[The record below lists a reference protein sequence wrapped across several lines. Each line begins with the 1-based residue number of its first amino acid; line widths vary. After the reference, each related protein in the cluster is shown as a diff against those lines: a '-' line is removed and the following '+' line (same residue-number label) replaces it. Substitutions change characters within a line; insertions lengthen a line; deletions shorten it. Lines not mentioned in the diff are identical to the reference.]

1 MVQKSLTTSFKI
13 PLSIFHL
20 NRKTL
25 KRARNMDSSRRTF
38 WGVSTVTT
46 RRGWTKNEMHLD
58 TSKRAPKI
66 PISHRLTISHV
77 EPSSSG
83 FFSHLNFEKTLRMR
97 LNWGTRFFS
106 HSFPRNHRQTT
117 FCSCTL
123 SCLKFEVWSFL
134 KVHNNKSLMIA
145 NTGADDGH
153 CCLLY
158 TSIGLLYPIEAEIQM
173 NIIVA
178 TNCFLIQI
186 WI

>member
-1 MVQKSLTTSFKI
+1 MFENPRKGRQARNFTTNAPKILDLKSSSEQIFSRKL
-13 PLSIFHL
+13 PLGAPVSIFHL

-25 KRARNMDSSRRTF
+25 KRARNMDSSQRTF

-46 RRGWTKNEMHLD
+46 RRGWTQNEMHLD

-77 EPSSSG
+77 EPSSSSG

-123 SCLKFEVWSFL
+123 SCRLFEVWSL
-134 KVHNNKSLMIA
+134 KFINS
-145 NTGADDGH
+145 
-153 CCLLY
+153 
-158 TSIGLLYPIEAEIQM
+158 
-173 NIIVA
+173 
-178 TNCFLIQI
+178 
-186 WI
+186 

>member
-1 MVQKSLTTSFKI
+1 MVQKSLTTCFKI

-25 KRARNMDSSRRTF
+25 KRAPNMDSSQRTF
-38 WGVSTVTT
+38 WDVSTVTT

-123 SCLKFEVWSFL
+123 SCRLFEVWSL
-134 KVHNNKSLMIA
+134 KFINS
-145 NTGADDGH
+145 
-153 CCLLY
+153 
-158 TSIGLLYPIEAEIQM
+158 
-173 NIIVA
+173 
-178 TNCFLIQI
+178 
-186 WI
+186 

>member
-1 MVQKSLTTSFKI
+1 MVQKSLTTCFKI

-25 KRARNMDSSRRTF
+25 KGRGTWILASVLF

-46 RRGWTKNEMHLD
+46 RRGWTQNEMHLD

-77 EPSSSG
+77 EPSSSSG

-123 SCLKFEVWSFL
+123 SCRLFEVWSL
-134 KVHNNKSLMIA
+134 KKYIA
-145 NTGADDGH
+145 VRKLNCVFT
-153 CCLLY
+153 LQKLNY
-158 TSIGLLYPIEAEIQM
+158 RSKTL
-173 NIIVA
+173 
-178 TNCFLIQI
+178 TNLS
-186 WI
+186 